1 MTQHDI
7 ENKEHKFA
15 KDAYNQV
22 LQIHENTV
30 SDENERQKYL
40 TTIRS
45 AGVLVH
51 NAGLLQALSFYLSK
65 PKNYGY
71 LKLAAQ
77 ILEWDEIAANPTK
90 GNLNSAYNNLL
101 QLNEYELMV
110 CTKKVMSYIAWLKR
124 FSEAMLRKAK

>member
-22 LQIHENTV
+22 VQIHKNTE
-30 SDENERQKYL
+30 SDENKRQKYL

-65 PKNYGY
+65 PDNYGY
-71 LKLAAQ
+71 HNLAAQ

-90 GNLNSAYNNLL
+90 GNLNNAYNALL

-124 FSEAMLRKAK
+124 FSESMLRKAK